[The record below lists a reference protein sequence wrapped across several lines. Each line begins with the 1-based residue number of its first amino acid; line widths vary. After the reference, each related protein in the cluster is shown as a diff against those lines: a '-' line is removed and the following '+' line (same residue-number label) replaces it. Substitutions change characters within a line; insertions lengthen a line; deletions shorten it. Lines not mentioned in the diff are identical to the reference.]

1 MRANDLRDPASD
13 PEIGPDETHAGSAR
27 PAAPAA
33 GVAAELP
40 QHAQHAFVLHSYP
53 FKETSLVVELLTR
66 GFGRV
71 AVVAKGARRPK
82 SALRGVL
89 MAFQPLLVS
98 WSGKGELHTLLRAEW
113 DGRYRSL
120 KGLPLICGFYLNEL
134 ILKLTARH
142 DPHERLFDTYAQTL
156 GALLVSSDPA
166 TILRT
171 FEKNLLRELGYAVML
186 DRDVANGHPIAAEQR
201 YTYVLERGPVSA
213 AEDARAMG
221 VELLGQTLL
230 DMQADVYSSALTQQ
244 QSKVLMRT
252 LINHYLGDQVLHTRQ
267 LLRDLQE
274 L

>member
-186 DRDVANGHPIAAEQR
+186 DRDVASGQPIAAEQR
-201 YTYVLERGPVSA
+201 YTYVVERGPVGA
-213 AEDARAMG
+213 GDDARAMG